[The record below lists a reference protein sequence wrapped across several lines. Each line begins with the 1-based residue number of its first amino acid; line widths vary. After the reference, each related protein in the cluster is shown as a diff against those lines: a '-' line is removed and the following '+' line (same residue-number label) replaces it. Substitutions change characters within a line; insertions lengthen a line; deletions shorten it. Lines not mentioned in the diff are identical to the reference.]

1 MELVVTE
8 MTEDTVDELRE
19 VIAVKE
25 ADLTEDTVEELRE
38 VIAAEE
44 PLLIQR
50 RQRIRAKYSYQD

>member
-44 PLLIQR
+44 PLLI
-50 RQRIRAKYSYQD
+50 AAEATDTC